1 METISMCIGSF
12 PPPGQIQ
19 SGKVSVYS
27 ETKTHYGNQNTLW
40 NIVMTN
46 LTTKMALKS
55 LFPHTSSCVYNSFN
69 KHCALTTVA
78 PDVRGFLGRR
88 ESLGGASGEVQ
99 RGRGAQGGQKRE

>member
-19 SGKVSVYS
+19 SGNYQFTVKPKHIMEHCYD
-27 ETKTHYGNQNTLW
+27 KLHNQNGS
-40 NIVMTN
+40 
-46 LTTKMALKS
+46 KKP
-55 LFPHTSSCVYNSFN
+55 FPPHTSSRVYYSFN

-88 ESLGGASGEVQ
+88 ESLGGAGGEVQ